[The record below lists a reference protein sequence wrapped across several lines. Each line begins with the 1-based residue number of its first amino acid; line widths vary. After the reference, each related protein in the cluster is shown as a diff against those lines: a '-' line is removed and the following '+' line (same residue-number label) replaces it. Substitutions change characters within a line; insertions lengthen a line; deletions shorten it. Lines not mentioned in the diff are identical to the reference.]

1 MSKWRVLVADDDMIV
16 RRSLEASLL
25 MDDFDVVS
33 AAHGDEAL
41 AKVEQRWPDIAVLDL
56 HMPGMSGFELAD
68 RLRRAIEIPVIML
81 TSASD
86 EETTVRGLENHA
98 DDYMTKP
105 FRYTELR
112 ARIKRLLAR
121 AYEGGL
127 HPGERIVVD
136 DHLAIDFGH
145 RVATLGAETIKLT
158 PIEARI
164 LFILLQN
171 QNRIVPTGTL
181 LRKAW
186 GFGEEGDQSSLWVR
200 MRKLRTK
207 IEPDPDAPRYIHTER
222 GVGYRFSRPESREQG
237 IGDRG

>member
-1 MSKWRVLVADDDMIV
+1 MSKWRVLVCDDDMII
-16 RRSLEASLL
+16 RRTLEASLL
-25 MDDFDVVS
+25 ADSFEVIS

-56 HMPGMSGFELAD
+56 NMPGMSGFDLAD

-81 TSASD
+81 TSERD
-86 EETTVRGLENHA
+86 EATTVQGLEQHC
-98 DDYMTKP
+98 DDYVNKP
-105 FRYTELR
+105 FRYPELR
-112 ARIKRLLAR
+112 ARINRLLAR

-127 HPGERIVVD
+127 HPGERVVVD
-136 DHLAIDFGH
+136 DQLVIDFGH
-145 RVATLGAETIKLT
+145 RVATVSDNVVKLT

-171 QNRIVPTGTL
+171 QNRIVPTATL

-207 IEPDPDAPRYIHTER
+207 IEPDPDQPRYIQTER
-222 GVGYRFSRPESREQG
+222 GVGYRFTRPE
-237 IGDRG
+237 

>member
-1 MSKWRVLVADDDMIV
+1 MSKWRVLIADDDMVI

-25 MDDFDVVS
+25 MDDFDVIS
-33 AAHGDEAL
+33 AADGEEAL
-41 AKVEQRWPDIAVLDL
+41 VKVEQRWPDIAVLDL
-56 HMPGMSGFELAD
+56 NMPGMSGFELAD
-68 RLRRAIEIPVIML
+68 RLRRTIEIPVIML
-81 TSASD
+81 TSISD
-86 EETTVRGLENHA
+86 EATTVRGLEDHA

-105 FRYTELR
+105 FRYPELR
-112 ARIKRLLAR
+112 ARINRLLAQ

-127 HPGERIVVD
+127 HPGERVVVD
-136 DHLAIDFGH
+136 EQLVIDFGH
-145 RVATLGAETIKLT
+145 RIVTLRDTVIKLT

-200 MRKLRTK
+200 IRKLRTK
-207 IEPDPDAPRYIHTER
+207 IESDPDAPRYIHTER
-222 GVGYRFSRPESREQG
+222 GVGYRFVRPE
-237 IGDRG
+237 

>member
-25 MDDFDVVS
+25 IDGFEVVT
-33 AAHGDEAL
+33 ACDGEEAI

-86 EETTVRGLENHA
+86 ESTTVRGLEDHV
-98 DDYMTKP
+98 DDYVTKP
-105 FRYTELR
+105 FRYAELR
-112 ARIKRLLAR
+112 ARINRLLAR

-127 HPGERIVVD
+127 HPGERVVVD
-136 DHLAIDFGH
+136 EQLVIDFGH
-145 RVATLGAETIKLT
+145 RVATLRNEMIKLT

-207 IEPDPDAPRYIHTER
+207 IEPDPDEPRYIHTER
-222 GVGYRFSRPESREQG
+222 GLGYRFTRPE
-237 IGDRG
+237 

>member
-1 MSKWRVLVADDDMIV
+1 MSKWRVLIADDDMVI

-25 MDDFDVVS
+25 MDDFDVIS
-33 AAHGDEAL
+33 AADGEEAL
-41 AKVEQRWPDIAVLDL
+41 VKVEQRWPDIAVLDL
-56 HMPGMSGFELAD
+56 NMPGMSGFELAD

-81 TSASD
+81 TSISD
-86 EETTVRGLENHA
+86 EATTVRGLEDHA
-98 DDYMTKP
+98 DDYVPKP
-105 FRYTELR
+105 FRYPELR
-112 ARIKRLLAR
+112 ARINRLLAQ

-127 HPGERIVVD
+127 HPGERVVVD
-136 DHLAIDFGH
+136 EQLVIDFGH
-145 RVATLGAETIKLT
+145 RIVTLRDNVIKLT

-200 MRKLRTK
+200 IRKLRIK

-222 GVGYRFSRPESREQG
+222 GVGYRFVRPE
-237 IGDRG
+237 

>member
-1 MSKWRVLVADDDMIV
+1 MSKWRVLIADDDLVI

-25 MDDFDVVS
+25 MDDFDVIS
-33 AAHGDEAL
+33 AADGEEAL
-41 AKVEQRWPDIAVLDL
+41 VKVDQRWPDIAVLDL
-56 HMPGMSGFELAD
+56 HMPGMSGFVLAD

-81 TSASD
+81 TSVSD
-86 EETTVRGLENHA
+86 EETTVRGLEDHA
-98 DDYMTKP
+98 DDYVTKP
-105 FRYTELR
+105 FRYPELR
-112 ARIKRLLAR
+112 ARINRLLAH

-127 HPGERIVVD
+127 HPGERVVVD
-136 DHLAIDFGH
+136 DQLVIDFGH
-145 RVATLGAETIKLT
+145 RVAILRDNIIKLT

-186 GFGEEGDQSSLWVR
+186 GSGEEGDPSSLWVR

-222 GVGYRFSRPESREQG
+222 GVGYRFARPE
-237 IGDRG
+237 

>member
-1 MSKWRVLVADDDMIV
+1 MSKWRVLIADDDMVI

-25 MDDFDVVS
+25 MDDFDVIS
-33 AAHGDEAL
+33 AADGEEAL
-41 AKVEQRWPDIAVLDL
+41 VKVEQRWPDIAVLDL
-56 HMPGMSGFELAD
+56 NMPGMSGFELAD

-81 TSASD
+81 TSISD
-86 EETTVRGLENHA
+86 EATTVRGLEDHA
-98 DDYMTKP
+98 DDYVAKP
-105 FRYTELR
+105 FRYPELR
-112 ARIKRLLAR
+112 ARINRLLAQ

-127 HPGERIVVD
+127 HPGERVVVD
-136 DHLAIDFGH
+136 EQLVIDFGH
-145 RVATLGAETIKLT
+145 RIVTLRDTVIKLT

-200 MRKLRTK
+200 IRKLRTK
-207 IEPDPDAPRYIHTER
+207 IESDPDAPRYIHTER
-222 GVGYRFSRPESREQG
+222 GVGYRFVRPE
-237 IGDRG
+237 

>member
-1 MSKWRVLVADDDMIV
+1 MSKWRVLIADDDLVI

-25 MDDFDVVS
+25 MDDFDVIS
-33 AAHGDEAL
+33 AADGEEAL
-41 AKVEQRWPDIAVLDL
+41 VKADRRWPDIAVLDL
-56 HMPGMSGFELAD
+56 HMPGMSGFMLAD

-81 TSASD
+81 TSVSD
-86 EETTVRGLENHA
+86 EETTVRGIEDHA
-98 DDYMTKP
+98 DDYVTKP
-105 FRYTELR
+105 FRYPELR
-112 ARIKRLLAR
+112 ARINRQLAR

-127 HPGERIVVD
+127 HPGERVVVD
-136 DHLAIDFGH
+136 DQLVIDFGH
-145 RVATLGAETIKLT
+145 RVAILRDNIINLT

-186 GFGEEGDQSSLWVR
+186 GFGEEGDPSSLWVR

-207 IEPDPDAPRYIHTER
+207 IEPDPDAPRYIQTER
-222 GVGYRFSRPESREQG
+222 GVRYRFARPE
-237 IGDRG
+237 

>member
-1 MSKWRVLVADDDMIV
+1 MSKWRVLIADDDLVI

-25 MDDFDVVS
+25 MDDFDVIS
-33 AAHGDEAL
+33 AADGEEAL
-41 AKVEQRWPDIAVLDL
+41 VKVEQRWPDIAVLDL
-56 HMPGMSGFELAD
+56 HMPGMSGFVLAD

-81 TSASD
+81 TSVSD
-86 EETTVRGLENHA
+86 EETTVRGIEDHA
-98 DDYMTKP
+98 DDYVTKP
-105 FRYTELR
+105 FRYPELR
-112 ARIKRLLAR
+112 ARINRLLAR

-127 HPGERIVVD
+127 HPGERVVVD
-136 DHLAIDFGH
+136 DQLVIDFGH
-145 RVATLGAETIKLT
+145 RVAILRDNIINLT

-186 GFGEEGDQSSLWVR
+186 GSGEEGDPSSLWVR

-222 GVGYRFSRPESREQG
+222 GVGYRFARPE
-237 IGDRG
+237 

>member
-25 MDDFDVVS
+25 IDGFEVVT
-33 AAHGDEAL
+33 ANDGEEAIE
-41 AKVEQRWPDIAVLDL
+41 KVEQRWPDIAVLDL

-68 RLRRAIEIPVIML
+68 RLRRVIEIPVLML

-86 EETTVRGLENHA
+86 ESTTVRGLEEHA
-98 DDYMTKP
+98 DDYVTKP
-105 FRYTELR
+105 FRYAELR
-112 ARIKRLLAR
+112 ARINRLLAR
-121 AYEGGL
+121 SYEGGL
-127 HPGERIVVD
+127 HPGERVVVD
-136 DHLAIDFGH
+136 EQLVIDFGH
-145 RVATLGAETIKLT
+145 RVATLRNEKIKLT

-207 IEPDPDAPRYIHTER
+207 IEPDPDEPRYIHTER
-222 GVGYRFSRPESREQG
+222 GIGYCFRRPESR
-237 IGDRG
+237 

>member
-1 MSKWRVLVADDDMIV
+1 MSKWRVLIADDDLVI

-25 MDDFDVVS
+25 MDDFDVIS
-33 AAHGDEAL
+33 AADGEEAL
-41 AKVEQRWPDIAVLDL
+41 VKVEQRWPDIAVLDL
-56 HMPGMSGFELAD
+56 NMPGMSGFKLAD

-81 TSASD
+81 TSVSD
-86 EETTVRGLENHA
+86 EETTVRGIEDHA
-98 DDYMTKP
+98 DDYVTKP
-105 FRYTELR
+105 FRYPELR
-112 ARIKRLLAR
+112 ARINRLLAR

-127 HPGERIVVD
+127 HPGERVVVD
-136 DHLAIDFGH
+136 DQLVIDFGH
-145 RVATLGAETIKLT
+145 RVAILRDNIINLT

-186 GFGEEGDQSSLWVR
+186 GFGEEGDPSSLWVR

-207 IEPDPDAPRYIHTER
+207 IEPDPDAPRYIQTER
-222 GVGYRFSRPESREQG
+222 GVGYRFARPE
-237 IGDRG
+237 

>member
-1 MSKWRVLVADDDMIV
+1 MSKWRVLIADDDMII
-16 RRSLEASLL
+16 RRTLEASLL
-25 MDDFDVVS
+25 GDGFEVVTAS
-33 AAHGDEAL
+33 HGEEAL

-56 HMPGMSGFELAD
+56 NMPGMSGFELAD

-81 TSASD
+81 TSISD
-86 EETTVRGLENHA
+86 EATTVQGLEQHC
-98 DDYMTKP
+98 DDYVTKP
-105 FRYTELR
+105 FRYPELR
-112 ARIKRLLAR
+112 ARVNRLLAR

-127 HPGERIVVD
+127 HPGERVVVD
-136 DHLAIDFGH
+136 EQLIIDFGH
-145 RVATLGAETIKLT
+145 RTATLGDTLIKLT

-171 QNRIVPTGTL
+171 QNRIVPTATL

-207 IEPDPDAPRYIHTER
+207 IEPDPDTPRYIHTER
-222 GVGYRFSRPESREQG
+222 GVGYRFTRPE
-237 IGDRG
+237 

>member
-16 RRSLEASLL
+16 RRSLEASLV
-25 MDDFDVVS
+25 MDGFDVVP
-33 AAHGDEAL
+33 ACDGEEAL

-56 HMPGMSGFELAD
+56 DMPGMNGFDLAD

-81 TSASD
+81 TSISD
-86 EETTVRGLENHA
+86 EETTVRGIEEHA
-98 DDYMTKP
+98 DDYVTKP
-105 FRYTELR
+105 FRYAELR
-112 ARIKRLLAR
+112 ARINRLLAR

-127 HPGERIVVD
+127 HPGERVIVDEQLV
-136 DHLAIDFGH
+136 IDFGH
-145 RVATLGAETIKLT
+145 RVATLRDEKINLT
-158 PIEARI
+158 PLEARI

-171 QNRIVPTGTL
+171 QNQVVPTSTL

-207 IEPDPDAPRYIHTER
+207 LEPDPDVPRYIHTER
-222 GVGYRFSRPESREQG
+222 GVGYRFTRPE
-237 IGDRG
+237 

>member
-1 MSKWRVLVADDDMIV
+1 MSKWRVLIADDDLVI

-25 MDDFDVVS
+25 MDDFDVIS
-33 AAHGDEAL
+33 AADGEEAL
-41 AKVEQRWPDIAVLDL
+41 VKVDKRWPDIAVLDL
-56 HMPGMSGFELAD
+56 NMPGMSGFKLAD

-81 TSASD
+81 TSVSD
-86 EETTVRGLENHA
+86 EETTVRGLEEHA
-98 DDYMTKP
+98 DDYVTKP
-105 FRYTELR
+105 FRYPELR
-112 ARIKRLLAR
+112 ARINRLLAR

-127 HPGERIVVD
+127 HPGERVVVD
-136 DHLAIDFGH
+136 DQLVIDFGH
-145 RVATLGAETIKLT
+145 RVAILRDNIINLT

-186 GFGEEGDQSSLWVR
+186 GFGEEGDPSSLWVR

-207 IEPDPDAPRYIHTER
+207 IEPDPDAPRYIQTER
-222 GVGYRFSRPESREQG
+222 GVGYRFARPE
-237 IGDRG
+237 